1 MEQKGSEFL
10 FFESH
15 NIQEP
20 CFQASLS
27 VNCEIPFS
35 ITPKP
40 FFFNPFPSGILH
52 RMKRSVVKFGGSNFK
67 NADDM
72 AKILQAVRLYQEPP
86 VLVVSAFYGIT
97 NELISVMENSDLKE
111 NEISDMI
118 TRLKTMKRE
127 SLETHIS
134 SASKRKAVY
143 RHLGERI
150 DDLARVILG
159 THYIGETPPFIRDRI
174 LSYGE
179 RLSSLLVSAVLGN
192 NNVPAVECLPE
203 DIGLFTNGEE
213 GNAVVDFAASAQ
225 SLPAALPTDRVCVIP
240 GFYGVSQKGRTTLL
254 GRGGSDYSAA
264 AVARCIDAASLDVWK
279 DVDGYLSADPK
290 SVNSALRIPRLGY
303 SEAAELSYF
312 GARILHPRTV
322 EPLEDRAIPIRIFNI
337 NEGKM
342 VLNPLSIIGP
352 DSNTPKGPKSVA
364 FSDDFAVLTLA
375 GAGVGI
381 RPGILAKVTGA
392 LDDGGINIRSVVTS
406 QTAINLYLNEADLD
420 RTDTL
425 VRSLQIS
432 AVSHII
438 PRKNLSVVAV
448 VGDGLGD
455 DPEVAE
461 GMMKAL
467 DKKGIRFTIFS
478 VGASNAAAYAVIP
491 RAQRDDAVRA
501 LHERCFPT
509 LARP

>member
-1 MEQKGSEFL
+1 
-10 FFESH
+10 
-15 NIQEP
+15 
-20 CFQASLS
+20 
-27 VNCEIPFS
+27 
-35 ITPKP
+35 
-40 FFFNPFPSGILH
+40 
-52 RMKRSVVKFGGSNFK
+52 MKRSVVKFGGSNFK
-67 NADDM
+67 NANDM
-72 AKILQAVRLYQEPP
+72 TKILQAVRLYQEPP

-97 NELISVMENSDLKE
+97 NELISMMENSDLKE
-111 NEISDMI
+111 NEISDMT

-134 SASKRKAVY
+134 STAKREAVY
-143 RHLGERI
+143 RHLGTRL

-174 LSYGE
+174 LSCGE
-179 RLSSLLVSAVLGN
+179 RLSSLLVAAVLEN
-192 NNVPAVECLPE
+192 NGIPAVECLPE
-203 DIGLFTNGEE
+203 DIGLYTNGEE
-213 GNAVVDFAASAQ
+213 GNAVVDFAASTH

-240 GFYGVSQKGRTTLL
+240 GFYGVSRKGRITLL

-264 AVARCIDAASLDVWK
+264 AVARCISAAGLDVWK

-290 SVNSALRIPRLGY
+290 FVNSVLRIPRLGY
-303 SEAAELSYF
+303 NEAAELSYF

-337 NEGKM
+337 EEGKTT
-342 VLNPLSIIGP
+342 LNPLSIIGP
-352 DSNTPKGPKSVA
+352 DGNTPKGPKSVT
-364 FSDDFAVLTLA
+364 FSDDFAVLTLT

-381 RPGILAKVTGA
+381 RPGILTRVTGA
-392 LDDGGINIRSVVTS
+392 LDDSGINIRSVVTS

-420 RTDTL
+420 RTDNL
-425 VRSLQIS
+425 VRSLRIS
-432 AVSHII
+432 AVNQII

-455 DPEVAE
+455 APEVAE

-467 DKKGIRFTIFS
+467 DRRGIRFSIFS

-491 RAQRDDAVRA
+491 RTQRAEAVRA
-501 LHERCFPT
+501 LHERFFPA
-509 LARP
+509 LVRA